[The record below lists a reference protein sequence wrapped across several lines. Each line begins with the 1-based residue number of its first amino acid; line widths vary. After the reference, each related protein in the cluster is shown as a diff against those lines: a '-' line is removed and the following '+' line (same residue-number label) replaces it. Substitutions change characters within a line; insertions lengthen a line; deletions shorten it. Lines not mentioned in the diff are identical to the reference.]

1 MGLRSSQFNTAP
13 RGETFEYLEGECNIA
28 LTVIKY
34 VVLKKKI
41 YINNIIMHFILR
53 IILKSNSYN
62 K

>member
-34 VVLKKKI
+34 VVKKKI
-41 YINNIIMHFILR
+41 LTFEHPRKRQSVI
-53 IILKSNSYN
+53 
-62 K
+62 